1 MDDMA
6 LGEGSYLRR
15 HCFFLL
21 EQHAANF
28 KIPNARDHSTLH
40 DGPAFVV
47 LDIAHPTWFLQSNFL
62 CKSLLLE
69 VSDCIIVGV
78 CEEVLDWGSCS
89 NIVFQVGHEMCSVA
103 FDLLVGGD
111 GAENDL
117 SEFAAIERAI
127 RYASAAGVRLMQEG

>member
-1 MDDMA
+1 MA
-6 LGEGSYLRR
+6 LGEGSYFCRD
-15 HCFFLL
+15 CFFLL

-28 KIPNARDHSTLH
+28 KIPDARDHSTLH
-40 DGPAFVV
+40 DSSAFVI
-47 LDIAHPTWFLQSNFL
+47 LNIAHPTWFLQSDLL
-62 CKSLLLE
+62 CESLFLE

-89 NIVFQVGHEMCSVA
+89 DIVFQVGHEMCSVA

-117 SEFAAIERAI
+117 SEFTAIKRAV
-127 RYASAAGVRLMQEG
+127 RYASAIGVRFTKRA